1 MYVLI
6 TCDYFEVDYDNY
18 IKCITITITAF
29 NTVIVIV

>member
-18 IKCITITITAF
+18 IKCVTITILNITW
-29 NTVIVIV
+29 